1 MTADASLALQEQD
14 VPLYNT
20 EIAPAK
26 HRGFVVGLTQQ
37 MIGIGFIVANW
48 VGYGCQFL
56 DGNKQWRLPLGLQF
70 MPRSPR
76 WLLEK
81 GREDMAHAVVRKLH
95 GSSPEE
101 QAAADTEFEEMRE
114 TIAAEKVVRSRSLS
128 DLWATRGMLRRT
140 LVAVGVQVFGQFSG
154 INVINYFGPSMYK
167 ALGLSA
173 GQSLLVQGIYGAVGP
188 ITNFF
193 FITLILDTVGRKKP
207 LMFGAGSFVVTYSV
221 LTAIVACFPPDQS
234 TNLAAQRAGIAM
246 IFMTS
251 IFFSLSF
258 GPVSWVLA
266 SEVFPT
272 RTRSIGTSVAT
283 CANWAFNVLFSQVSN
298 LAINNISWRYY
309 LVFICLNAIDFV
321 IIALFFP
328 ETKGKSLEQMAEV
341 FGDEI
346 DAHDVLGAAAKEKME
361 HHELDVEKSPSLV
374 AGVLF
379 VDIIIVTVVASAHR
393 VIGEEIDFHLVRET
407 VGLLVVFHIFVIV
420 FVVFVFVFLFF
431 ILPIRHLFVL
441 FFVRDSGWSLD
452 IDLGRGM
459 YALRYSL
466 RKPIPSKRRHSVATN
481 KDERFGS
488 HAIETTAL
496 FPVDSSYTMFLPRM
510 SQTLICSMR
519 SPPVKRAK
527 EPNQE
532 WRNHENG
539 TVAPRGRK
547 ETRVAWARSDLL
559 NVLPMPQVSRDTAPA
574 MLEVDRD
581 ARIHPGGPR
590 SRWGVEMK
598 RFGRVCGLVCE
609 GDDRV
614 RFAPAG
620 HLDLRVVGL
629 APAVVRVEC
638 ALTNQLPRV
647 VLVPFEFV
655 DRPDCSLTLS
665 RTRNPPV
672 RQDDN
677 WATEIAKRPSRHF
690 TLAIGSPGEALD
702 TVVIRDENKLA
713 LLVGRDVSRYV

>member
-1 MTADASLALQEQD
+1 MGRLYNIGIALFCAIGSFLFGYDSGIISSVITFPAFKSFVNNPGNYDSLSGAVVSTFTGGCFFGAAGAGWVNDRFGRRLTVQLGALIALWGCAMQSGANNFACMLIGRIVAGFAIGILSMT

-56 DGNKQWRLPLGLQF
+56 DGNKQWRLPLGLQLAPAALLFVGAQF

-101 QAAADTEFEEMRE
+101 QAAADIEFEEMRE

-298 LAINNISWRYY
+298 LAINNISWKYY

-361 HHELDVEKSPSLV
+361 HHELDVEKS
-374 AGVLF
+374 
-379 VDIIIVTVVASAHR
+379 
-393 VIGEEIDFHLVRET
+393 
-407 VGLLVVFHIFVIV
+407 
-420 FVVFVFVFLFF
+420 
-431 ILPIRHLFVL
+431 
-441 FFVRDSGWSLD
+441 
-452 IDLGRGM
+452 
-459 YALRYSL
+459 
-466 RKPIPSKRRHSVATN
+466 
-481 KDERFGS
+481 
-488 HAIETTAL
+488 
-496 FPVDSSYTMFLPRM
+496 
-510 SQTLICSMR
+510 
-519 SPPVKRAK
+519 
-527 EPNQE
+527 
-532 WRNHENG
+532 
-539 TVAPRGRK
+539 
-547 ETRVAWARSDLL
+547 
-559 NVLPMPQVSRDTAPA
+559 
-574 MLEVDRD
+574 
-581 ARIHPGGPR
+581 
-590 SRWGVEMK
+590 
-598 RFGRVCGLVCE
+598 
-609 GDDRV
+609 
-614 RFAPAG
+614 
-620 HLDLRVVGL
+620 
-629 APAVVRVEC
+629 
-638 ALTNQLPRV
+638 
-647 VLVPFEFV
+647 
-655 DRPDCSLTLS
+655 
-665 RTRNPPV
+665 
-672 RQDDN
+672 
-677 WATEIAKRPSRHF
+677 
-690 TLAIGSPGEALD
+690 
-702 TVVIRDENKLA
+702 
-713 LLVGRDVSRYV
+713 